1 MPDTGL
7 TVRKHLS
14 GRRVTGSACDNDL
27 CVFLKNVKI
36 AKGEGMLKTHP
47 QITEQS
53 LDNQKQDVCLG
64 TGCVGGQ
71 D

>member
-1 MPDTGL
+1 MQ
-7 TVRKHLS
+7 
-14 GRRVTGSACDNDL
+14 GSVCDNDL

-53 LDNQKQDVCLG
+53 LDNQKRDVCLG

>member
-1 MPDTGL
+1 MQ
-7 TVRKHLS
+7 
-14 GRRVTGSACDNDL
+14 GSVCDNDL

-64 TGCVGGQ
+64 TRCVGEQ